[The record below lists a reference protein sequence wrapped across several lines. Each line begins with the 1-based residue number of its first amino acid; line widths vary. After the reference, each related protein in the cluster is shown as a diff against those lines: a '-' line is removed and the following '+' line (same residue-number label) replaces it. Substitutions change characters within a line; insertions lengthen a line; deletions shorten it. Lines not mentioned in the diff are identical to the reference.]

1 MRIITIMFISLC
13 CILMVTNC
21 SSDTNNHNRNSLSSE
36 ELDGNFP
43 YYINLPKNG
52 KDTLKASY
60 FADTVE
66 YVRFKMPEGVFVK
79 SLVQHRV
86 RVLDSIILINNRDAL
101 LMFSRNGDFIRQIG
115 RHGRGPGEYIFIL
128 NFEVIGDSVY
138 VSSTGLKYS
147 LLYTLDGEFIEKTN
161 IPTKTWFN
169 SSPDGKLVCYD
180 RNDYSLLFYNRSTL
194 TVDTVKVEKEAPQ
207 KVRVHID
214 VNDPTMIHLQRGASN
229 LFFTNYITDTV
240 WTVACKEKHPA
251 YIFNLGNKLLP
262 EKWQVE
268 YHKNNLNNWQEK
280 VKSYIKV
287 QVFPVGSKVFIYQ
300 NAWMSP
306 IYSAIYIYDTK
317 KDTISKFE
325 TYYFYDDI
333 TAMANAYPIM
343 SSQSMILGVID
354 YNDVKTSIKNNNP
367 SYEWLKQMKDI
378 DENNHPIL
386 VIYKLKK

>member
-1 MRIITIMFISLC
+1 
-13 CILMVTNC
+13 MVINC

-66 YVRFKMPEGVFVK
+66 YVRFKMPEGVFFR
-79 SLVQHRV
+79 SLVQKRI
-86 RVLDSIILINNRDAL
+86 RVLDSIILIDNRDAL

-115 RHGRGPGEYIFIL
+115 KHGRGPGEYLYIL

-138 VSSTGLKYS
+138 VSSTGLKYL
-147 LLYTLDGEFIEKTN
+147 LLYTIDGEFIGKTN

-169 SSPDGKLVCYD
+169 STPDGKIVCYD
-180 RNDYSLLFYNRSTL
+180 RVDGSLLFYNRSTL
-194 TVDTVKVEKEAPQ
+194 TVDTVKVEYNESPQ
-207 KVRVHID
+207 RAYAN

-240 WTVACKEKHPA
+240 WTVTCKEKHPT

-262 EKWQVE
+262 KEWQVE
-268 YHKNNLNNWQEK
+268 YHINNFNNWGRK
-280 VKSYIKV
+280 VKSYNKV

-306 IYSAIYIYDTK
+306 TYSAIYIYDKK
-317 KDTISKFE
+317 KDAVSKFE
-325 TYYFYDDI
+325 TYNFYDDMI
-333 TAMANAYPIM
+333 GMVGTYPIM
-343 SSQSMILGVID
+343 SSQSMILGVTD
-354 YNDVKTSIKNNNP
+354 YDEVKTSIKNNNP
-367 SYEWLKQMKDI
+367 SSGWLKQMKDI
-378 DENNHPIL
+378 DENGPPIL